1 MMGVGDFVLSL
12 LEPILESIGPFMP
25 GTTFPAYFEME
36 LFQRALIAAIIVT
49 VIGGMLGGFLIMRNL
64 ALMGDG
70 LAHVSFG
77 GIAVGV
83 ALSST
88 APLWYGL
95 LFSIIASILIH
106 EMQSRE
112 LLTGDASIGIFLT
125 GTLALGLV
133 VLRVWGG
140 GITTDIEGYLYGN
153 INLIGRSDLD
163 LIIIVAFFAL
173 TSLYLLHGGLLAST
187 LDPVAAQLQGI
198 PVRFIGLWFSVMTA
212 AVVVAMVNV
221 VGVLLVTSLLVTPA
235 ATGQLIGRSFKGCLL
250 WTQFFGLSS
259 VILGIYY
266 SAELGTGGGAT
277 IALVSALLF
286 PIVLTGRTVYT
297 RFLQSPALP
306 SE

>member
-1 MMGVGDFVLSL
+1 MGVGDFVLSL
-12 LEPILESIGPFMP
+12 LEPILEFIGPFMP
-25 GTTFPAYFEME
+25 GITFPAYFEME

-49 VIGGMLGGFLIMRNL
+49 IIGGLLGGFLIMRNL

-133 VLRVWGG
+133 VLRLWGG

-173 TSLYLLHGGLLAST
+173 TSLYLLHGGLLAAT

-198 PVRFIGLWFSVMTA
+198 PVRFSGLGFSVMTA

>member
-1 MMGVGDFVLSL
+1 MGISEFVLSVL
-12 LEPILESIGPFMP
+12 APILELIGPFMP

-49 VIGGMLGGFLIMRNL
+49 IIGGFLGGFLIMRNL

-95 LFSIIASILIH
+95 VFCIIASILIH
-106 EMQSRE
+106 EMQARE
-112 LLTGDASIGIFLT
+112 LLTGDAAIGIFLT

-133 VLRVWGG
+133 VLRLWGG

-153 INLIGRSDLD
+153 INLIDSSKLD
-163 LIIIVAFFAL
+163 LIVIVALFAL
-173 TSLYLLHGGLLAST
+173 SSLYLLHGGLLATT
-187 LDPVAAQLQGI
+187 LDPVAAKLQGI

-235 ATGQLIGRSFKGCLL
+235 ATGQLLGRSFKGCML
-250 WTQFFGLSS
+250 WTQFFGLSA
-259 VILGIYY
+259 VLLGIYY

-277 IALVSALLF
+277 IALVSALMF
-286 PIVLTGRTVYT
+286 PIVLTGRAIYT
-297 RFLQSPALP
+297 RFLRNPVLSID
-306 SE
+306 

>member
-1 MMGVGDFVLSL
+1 MGIGEFVLSIL
-12 LEPILESIGPFMP
+12 APILEFIGPYMP
-25 GTTFPAYFEME
+25 GVTFPAYFEME
-36 LFQRALIAAIIVT
+36 IFQRPLIAAIIVT
-49 VIGGMLGGFLIMRNL
+49 IVGGFLGGFLIMRNL

-83 ALSST
+83 ALGST

-95 LFSIIASILIH
+95 LFCVIASVLIH
-106 EMQSRE
+106 EMQARE
-112 LLTGDASIGIFLT
+112 LLTGDAAIGIFLT

-133 VLRVWGG
+133 VLRLWGG

-153 INLIGRSDLD
+153 INLIDPEKLD
-163 LIIIVAFFAL
+163 IIIIVATFAL
-173 TSLYLLHGGLLAST
+173 SSLFLLHGGLLATT

-235 ATGQLIGRSFKGCLL
+235 ATGQLIGRSFKGCML
-250 WTQFFGLSS
+250 WTQFFGLLS
-259 VILGIYY
+259 VILGIYI
-266 SAELGTGGGAT
+266 SAELETGGGAT
-277 IALVSALLF
+277 IALFSALLF
-286 PIVLTGRTVYT
+286 PVVLLSRTVYT
-297 RFLQSPALP
+297 RFLHNPGLSTD
-306 SE
+306 